1 MRELLF
7 KNLKSDLKKRK
18 IISSSETMDKE
29 GVRNVVRR
37 HFVYIVKEVTK
48 ADTQQPKPY
57 LYVLKKRDRKNQ
69 LEQFFCRMK
78 GSICLMHKRKVYLI
92 IFMHSL
98 KITLTGLSQP
108 TQNTPQFS

>member
-7 KNLKSDLKKRK
+7 KNLKSNLKKRK
-18 IISSSETMDKE
+18 IISSSEIMDKE

-37 HFVYIVKEVTK
+37 HFVYIVKEVPQ
-48 ADTQQPKPY
+48 ANAPEPKPY
-57 LYVLKKRDRKNQ
+57 LYVLKKRDRRNQ

-78 GSICLMHKRKVYLI
+78 GSVAVMHKDKVYLI

-98 KITLTGLSQP
+98 KITLTSL
-108 TQNTPQFS
+108 QNTPQFS